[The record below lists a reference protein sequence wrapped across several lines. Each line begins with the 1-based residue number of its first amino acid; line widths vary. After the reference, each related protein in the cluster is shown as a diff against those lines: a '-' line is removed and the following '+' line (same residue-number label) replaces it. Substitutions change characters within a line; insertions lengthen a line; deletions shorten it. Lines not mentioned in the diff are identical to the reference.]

1 MKSQEVY
8 GRIRRHC
15 LAKDG
20 VTEEYPWGDVVWKV
34 RGKIFAGAEDG
45 GNHVTVCSDPAEQA
59 RLVEHPAIEVAKY
72 VGRFGWVTVT
82 VRDAKTLSLALEL
95 IDRSHAR
102 VAQGKRASR
111 PAAVAP
117 ARKRRST
124 SATASRAR
132 RSR

>member
-1 MKSQEVY
+1 MKKHEVY
-8 GRIRRHC
+8 RRIRRHC
-15 LAKDG
+15 LAQDG

-45 GNHVTVCSDPAEQA
+45 GDQVTVCSDPAEQA

-82 VRDAKTLSLALEL
+82 VRDAKTLALALEL

-102 VAQGKRASR
+102 VTQGKAKPAPRRRRRTVR
-111 PAAVAP
+111 P
-117 ARKRRST
+117 R
-124 SATASRAR
+124 
-132 RSR
+132 